1 MLALRSRIEFLQ
13 KLLWP
18 IHKRKP
24 DNRYETWLDIM
35 ELDDPAV
42 RDLLNEINQIEG
54 LTVDWFCRAISIIYG
69 DFNDRAAH
77 DVPLPPNITD
87 EDISYVT
94 TIIKVKDDEPIK
106 ETIKIL
112 IRSFRLIPSPPD
124 SNESSVGFDRS
135 ADSSNS
141 NLLEK

>member
-1 MLALRSRIEFLQ
+1 
-13 KLLWP
+13 
-18 IHKRKP
+18 
-24 DNRYETWLDIM
+24 M

-69 DFNDRAAH
+69 DFNDWAAH
-77 DVPLPPNITD
+77 NVPLPPNITE

-94 TIIKVKDDEPIK
+94 TIIKVKDDEHIK

-112 IRSFRLIPSPPD
+112 IRSFKLIPSPPD